1 VSEPFRHSLRVR
13 YNECDQLGI
22 VFNANYLVYADLA
35 INEFWRER
43 LGGYRS
49 LVESGLDVAVVQ
61 AGLRFHRPLRFDQEF
76 TVEVRAGEPGRT
88 SLSFE
93 MAILCEGEK
102 ATGISMKYVCVDSST
117 GRPAPLPETVRA
129 GLER

>member
-43 LGGYRS
+43 LGGYS
-49 LVESGLDVAVVQ
+49 SFVASGLDVAVVE
-61 AGLRFHRPLRFDQEF
+61 AGLRFRRPLRFDQEF

-88 SLSFE
+88 SLGFE
-93 MAILCEGEK
+93 MAIVCEGET
-102 ATGISMKYVCVDSST
+102 ATEISMSYVCVDSGT
-117 GRPAPLPETVRA
+117 GRPAPLPETVRSA
-129 GLER
+129 LSG